1 MDLYDEES
9 SYTKKRE
16 RMVRDQIESRGVKNH
31 LVLDA
36 MRKVPRHL
44 FMPQSER
51 DLAYEDRPLPIG
63 QGQTIS
69 QPYIVA
75 YMTEALQLTGGEK
88 VLEVGTGMGYQAA
101 ILGQICSEVYT
112 IDRIPE
118 LVEQTARVL
127 EKLNYSNI
135 YCQTGD
141 GTKGWPEHAPFQA
154 ILVTAGAPR
163 IAQPLIDQLDI
174 GGRIVAPV
182 GERYYGQEIRRLTK
196 DPAQGLLEERLIS
209 VAFVPLIGEFG
220 W

>member
-1 MDLYDEES
+1 
-9 SYTKKRE
+9 
-16 RMVRDQIESRGVKNH
+16 
-31 LVLDA
+31 
-36 MRKVPRHL
+36 
-44 FMPQSER
+44 MPQSER

>member
-1 MDLYDEES
+1 MDLYEEDS

-127 EKLNYSNI
+127 EKLNYTNI

-196 DPAQGLLEERLIS
+196 DPAQGLVEERLIS